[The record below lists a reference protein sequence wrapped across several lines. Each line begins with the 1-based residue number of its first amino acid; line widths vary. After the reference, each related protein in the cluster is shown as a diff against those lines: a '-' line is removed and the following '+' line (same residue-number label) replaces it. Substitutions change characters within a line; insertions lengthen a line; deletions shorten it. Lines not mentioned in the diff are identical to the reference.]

1 LHELAQSRRKPNIV
15 ALATAGVMVM
25 VSLFANL
32 GVIGLVGPDEPRYAW
47 IARAMAET
55 GDWVTPRLWG
65 VPWFE
70 KPILYYWAA
79 AVGFWMHL
87 PAEWAARLPSAIAA
101 LAAAKGIAWF
111 ARRYYGADQ
120 DSLASPTLLAPVIF
134 ATSVAATGFARAAT
148 PDMLFSAAIMLAMVC
163 AASVLRRAGALRIPN
178 NAQAEIRQHN
188 LPVLV
193 LWGAFL
199 GAGVLAKGPAA
210 IILAGGAVSVWALVT
225 SNWRAAFR
233 LAHPVAIAAF
243 CAVALPWYALC
254 ARRNPD
260 FLHVFIFQHN
270 FERYLTPLFQHQQPI
285 WFFGPITILAL
296 LPWSAFLIG
305 AAQEATRLWREKT
318 LTNSPGFFVA
328 CWAVFPVM
336 FFSFSQSKLPS
347 YILPAVPALALLA
360 AIGASR
366 SFQRS
371 RSNAIILSAGIGV
384 VWIVLAAIFL
394 HAAHK
399 FPFTETGAIIPALAA
414 VALPIAIALA
424 AGILYAG
431 MRSDFLLAVILCGIS
446 AVATLQIANTLVLPA
461 LDPFVSARSHAAF
474 FRNDLHPDR
483 IFTYQLRRSWNYGL
497 AYYFHREIP
506 EWSPQDSDAAL
517 VLTSGEGFEKIVKA
531 GRFRNAEE
539 PLKQGIIYVPIQPA
553 PR

>member
-1 LHELAQSRRKPNIV
+1 MNIP
-15 ALATAGVMVM
+15 ALAIAGVVVM

-32 GVIGLVGPDEPRYAW
+32 GAIGLVGPDEPRYAW
-47 IARAMAET
+47 IARTMAET

-111 ARRYYGADQ
+111 ARQYYGAD
-120 DSLASPTLLAPVIF
+120 DASLASPMLLAPVIF
-134 ATSVAATGFARAAT
+134 ATTVAATGFARAAT
-148 PDMLFSAAIMLAMVC
+148 PDMLFSAAITLAMVC

-178 NAQAEIRQHN
+178 NAQAEIQGHR
-188 LPVLV
+188 LLVLA

-210 IILAGGAVSVWALVT
+210 VILAGGAIGVWALVT

-260 FLHVFIFQHN
+260 FLRVFIFQHN
-270 FERYLTPLFQHQQPI
+270 FERYLTPLFQHQQPF

-305 AAQEATRLWREKT
+305 TAQEAMRLWREKT
-318 LTNSPGFFVA
+318 WTNSPGFFVA
-328 CWAVFPVM
+328 CWAVFPVL

-347 YILPAVPALALLA
+347 YILPAVPALALVA

-371 RSNAIILSAGIGV
+371 RTNAIILSAGIGV

-394 HAAHK
+394 QAAHK
-399 FPFTETGAIIPALAA
+399 FPFTETTLPALAA
-414 VALPIAIALA
+414 AALAIAIAVA

-431 MRSDFLLAVILCGIS
+431 MRGDFRLAVILCSIS
-446 AVATLQIANTLVLPA
+446 AVATLQIANTVVLPA
-461 LDPFVSARSHAAF
+461 LDPYLSARSHAAF

-483 IFTYQLRRSWNYGL
+483 IFTYQLKRSWDYGL
-497 AYYFHREIP
+497 AYYFHREMP
-506 EWSPQDSDAAL
+506 EWSPQDPEAAL
-517 VLTSGEGFEKIVKA
+517 VLTSSEGFEKIVKA
-531 GRFRNAEE
+531 GRFRDAEE
-539 PLKQGIIYVPIQPA
+539 PPQQGILYVPIQPV

>member
-1 LHELAQSRRKPNIV
+1 LHELAQSRLKPNV
-15 ALATAGVMVM
+15 AALATAGVVVM
-25 VSLFANL
+25 ASLFANL
-32 GVIGLVGPDEPRYAW
+32 GAIGLIGPDEPRYAW

-55 GDWVTPRLWG
+55 GDWVTPRLWA

-79 AVGFWMHL
+79 ALGFWMHL

-111 ARRYYGADQ
+111 ARRYYGADE

-134 ATSVAATGFARAAT
+134 ATSVAAIGFARAAT
-148 PDMLFSAAIMLAMVC
+148 PDMLFSAAITLAMLC
-163 AASVLRRAGALRIPN
+163 AASVLRRAGALRTPHD
-178 NAQAEIRQHN
+178 AEAEIQEHD
-188 LPVLV
+188 LLALA
-193 LWGAFL
+193 LWGALL

-210 IILAGGAVSVWALVT
+210 VILAGGAIGIWALVT
-225 SNWRAAFR
+225 SNWRATFR

-260 FLHVFIFQHN
+260 FLRVFIFQHN
-270 FERYLTPLFQHQQPI
+270 FERYWTPLFRHQQPF

-305 AAQEATRLWREKT
+305 AAQEAMRLWREKT
-318 LTNSPGFFVA
+318 WTNSPGFFVA
-328 CWAVFPVM
+328 CWAVFPVV

-347 YILPAVPALALLA
+347 YILPAVPALALVA

-371 RSNAIILSAGIGV
+371 HTSAIILSAGIGV

-394 HAAHK
+394 HATYH
-399 FPFTETGAIIPALAA
+399 FPFTQTGTTVRAFAAAALA
-414 VALPIAIALA
+414 IAIAVA
-424 AGILYAG
+424 AGILHAG
-431 MRSDFLLAVILCGIS
+431 IRRNFRAAVILCSIS
-446 AVATLQIANTLVLPA
+446 AVAALQIANIVVLPA
-461 LDPFVSARSHAAF
+461 LDPYLSARSHAAF

-483 IFTYQLRRSWNYGL
+483 IFTYQLGRSWNYGL

-506 EWSPQDSDAAL
+506 EWSPQDPDAAL
-517 VLTSGEGFEKIVKA
+517 VLTSDEGFEKIVRA

-539 PLKQGIIYVPIQPA
+539 PPQQGIIYVPIQPA

>member
-1 LHELAQSRRKPNIV
+1 MA
-15 ALATAGVMVM
+15 
-25 VSLFANL
+25 SLFANL
-32 GVIGLVGPDEPRYAW
+32 GAIGLIGPDEPRYAW

-55 GDWVTPRLWG
+55 GDWVTPRLWA

-79 AVGFWMHL
+79 ALGFWMHL

-111 ARRYYGADQ
+111 ARRYYGADE

-134 ATSVAATGFARAAT
+134 ATSVAAIGFARAAT
-148 PDMLFSAAIMLAMVC
+148 PDMLFSAAITLAMLC
-163 AASVLRRAGALRIPN
+163 AASVLRRAGALRTPHD
-178 NAQAEIRQHN
+178 AEAEIQEHD
-188 LPVLV
+188 LLALA
-193 LWGAFL
+193 LWGALL

-210 IILAGGAVSVWALVT
+210 VILAGGAIGIWALVT
-225 SNWRAAFR
+225 SNWRATFR

-260 FLHVFIFQHN
+260 FLRVFIFQHN
-270 FERYLTPLFQHQQPI
+270 FERYWTPLFRHQQPF

-305 AAQEATRLWREKT
+305 AAQEAMRLWREKT
-318 LTNSPGFFVA
+318 WTNSPGFFVA
-328 CWAVFPVM
+328 CWAVFPVV

-347 YILPAVPALALLA
+347 YILPAVPALALVA

-371 RSNAIILSAGIGV
+371 HTSAIILSAGIGV

-394 HAAHK
+394 HATYH
-399 FPFTETGAIIPALAA
+399 FPFTQTGTTVRAFAAAALA
-414 VALPIAIALA
+414 IAIAVA
-424 AGILYAG
+424 AGILHAG
-431 MRSDFLLAVILCGIS
+431 IRRNFRAAVILCSIS
-446 AVATLQIANTLVLPA
+446 AVAALQIANIVVLPA
-461 LDPFVSARSHAAF
+461 LDPYLSARSHAAF

-483 IFTYQLRRSWNYGL
+483 IFTYQLGRSWNYGL

-506 EWSPQDSDAAL
+506 EWSPQDPDAAL
-517 VLTSGEGFEKIVKA
+517 VLTSDEGFEKIVRA

-539 PLKQGIIYVPIQPA
+539 PPQQGIIYVPIQPA

>member
-1 LHELAQSRRKPNIV
+1 MNIP
-15 ALATAGVMVM
+15 ALAIAGVVVM

-32 GVIGLVGPDEPRYAW
+32 GAIGLVGPDEPRYAW
-47 IARAMAET
+47 IARTMAET

-111 ARRYYGADQ
+111 ARQYYGAD
-120 DSLASPTLLAPVIF
+120 DASLASPMLLAPVIF
-134 ATSVAATGFARAAT
+134 ATTVAATGFARAAT
-148 PDMLFSAAIMLAMVC
+148 PDMLFSAAITLAMVC

-178 NAQAEIRQHN
+178 NAQAEIQGHR
-188 LPVLV
+188 LLVLA

-210 IILAGGAVSVWALVT
+210 VILAGGAIGVWALVT

-233 LAHPVAIAAF
+233 LAHLVAITAF

-260 FLHVFIFQHN
+260 FLRVFIFQHN
-270 FERYLTPLFQHQQPI
+270 FERYLTPLFQHQQPF

-305 AAQEATRLWREKT
+305 TAQEAMRLWREKT
-318 LTNSPGFFVA
+318 WTNSPGFFVA
-328 CWAVFPVM
+328 CWAVFPVL

-347 YILPAVPALALLA
+347 YILPAVPALALVA

-371 RSNAIILSAGIGV
+371 RTNAIILSAGIGV

-394 HAAHK
+394 QAAHK
-399 FPFTETGAIIPALAA
+399 FPFTETTLPALAA
-414 VALPIAIALA
+414 AALAIAIAVA

-431 MRSDFLLAVILCGIS
+431 MRGDFRLAVILCSIS
-446 AVATLQIANTLVLPA
+446 AVATLQIANTVVLPA
-461 LDPFVSARSHAAF
+461 LDPYLSARSHAAF

-483 IFTYQLRRSWNYGL
+483 IFTYQLKRSWDYGL
-497 AYYFHREIP
+497 AYYFHREMP
-506 EWSPQDSDAAL
+506 EWSPQDPEAAL
-517 VLTSGEGFEKIVKA
+517 VLTSSEGFEKIVKA
-531 GRFRNAEE
+531 GRFRDAEE
-539 PLKQGIIYVPIQPA
+539 PPQQGILYVPIQPV